1 MNFTPPV
8 SVRQVGDPGWR
19 RFVVRDGGGHYWT
32 GREWSDDFAGARLY
46 IRESD
51 AMRAG
56 LRLHEGDKAPQ
67 MFKANVVVSVGRGA
81 WTLEELVKYLKRWGR
96 FVLLRNHE
104 TREIRVTIHW
114 GALEEDDHSSE

>member
-32 GREWSDDFAGARLY
+32 GREWSDDPANAKLY
-46 IRESD
+46 LRESD

-67 MFKANVVVSVGRGA
+67 MFRANIVVSVGRGE

-96 FVLLRNHE
+96 FVLMKTAE
-104 TREIRVTIHW
+104 TRAIRITIYW
-114 GALEEDDHSSE
+114 GGLEEGDRPE

>member
-1 MNFTPPV
+1 
-8 SVRQVGDPGWR
+8 VGDPGWR

-32 GREWSDDFAGARLY
+32 GREWSDDSDDAKLY
-46 IRESD
+46 LRESD

-56 LRLHEGDKAPQ
+56 LRLHEGDQAPQ
-67 MFKANVVVSVGRGA
+67 VFRATVEVSVGRGA

-96 FVLLRNHE
+96 FVMLRNHD

-114 GALEEDDHSSE
+114 GALEEDDCPE